1 MATLSGKEQP
11 LMSKKPTAIKV
22 EIIKP
27 EKDRYCDHCKAM
39 WGKVKDKHT
48 KENVWHDK
56 ARISASVLVVSYYA
70 TGKIERAYCSECRDH
85 NSRWADGSIWPLAE
99 QVSYFKVATNG

>member
-1 MATLSGKEQP
+1 MAN
-11 LMSKKPTAIKV
+11 KPTAIKV
-22 EIIKP
+22 EILKP

-56 ARISASVLVVSYYA
+56 ARIPASVLVVSYYA

-85 NSRWADGSIWPLAE
+85 NSRWPDGSVWPLAE
-99 QVSYFKVATNG
+99 QASYFKVATNG